1 MWDLPTRIIHWI
13 IAFGVFFDFFSEG
26 GDPPHNFAG
35 YLAAA
40 LVIVRFFYGLNK
52 KMPRENKLAAIV
64 YALIWLDILGLA
76 ITGYLMGTDQ
86 FWGDETLQNVHA
98 QMSNTLMFLTALHLA
113 GIINH
118 SIRHKTKT
126 WMAMINGKRHN

>member
-1 MWDLPTRIIHWI
+1 
-13 IAFGVFFDFFSEG
+13 
-26 GDPPHNFAG
+26 
-35 YLAAA
+35 
-40 LVIVRFFYGLNK
+40 
-52 KMPRENKLAAIV
+52 MPRENKLAAIV
-64 YALIWLDILGLA
+64 YALIWLDIMGLA

-86 FWGDETLQNVHA
+86 FWGDETLHNIHA
-98 QMSNTLMFLTALHLA
+98 QMSNTLMGLTGLHLA